1 MRRIENFR
9 SLYISIIIN
18 IKIYKERLKI
28 QRKRDFDLNL
38 SQNIANNDDLT

>member
-1 MRRIENFR
+1 MRRVENFR